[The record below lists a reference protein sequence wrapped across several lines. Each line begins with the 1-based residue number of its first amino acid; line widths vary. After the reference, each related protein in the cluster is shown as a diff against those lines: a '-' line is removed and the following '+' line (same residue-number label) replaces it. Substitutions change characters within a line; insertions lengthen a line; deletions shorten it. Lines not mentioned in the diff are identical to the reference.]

1 MHWLDA
7 LNLWLNQ
14 HFSDPQWLFWT
25 FTLGLGTLAFLLF
38 NLLFS
43 YLRSRFNPVKERI
56 EAFAT
61 DPGRVDIGGAQL
73 DQKARGQRLLE
84 RIGRGFTAG
93 DPEREDGPAF
103 RLAQV
108 GFRSPRDLHIFTSL
122 KILAALA
129 LPLIT
134 AAVLIGGGLMPLR
147 LALPIIALTLFLGA
161 ILPDYWLTQLVK
173 AHQAALRRALPDV
186 LDMLVVC
193 SEAGLGL
200 NAAIQRVALEMDIQ
214 YPAMADELKTTML
227 QMGAGMDNR
236 TALQELARRT
246 GIEEMRSLV
255 ATLQQAMRFGT
266 SISDTLRAYSG
277 DMRNKRLENAQEKA
291 AQASVKMLIPIAVTM
306 LPALLFIVLGPP
318 MLKLAASSFLG

>member
-1 MHWLDA
+1 MSWVDY

-14 HFSDPQWLFWT
+14 RLSDPEWLFWA
-25 FTLGLGTLAFLLF
+25 FTLALGILAFLLF
-38 NLLFS
+38 NLMYS
-43 YLRSRFNPVKERI
+43 YFQARFNPVKDRI
-56 EAFAT
+56 DAFAADAT
-61 DPGRVDIGGAQL
+61 RVDIGGASLNKQ
-73 DQKARGQRLLE
+73 ARGQRLLE
-84 RIGRGFTAG
+84 RLGRGFKAG
-93 DPEREDGPAF
+93 DPDREDGFAS

-108 GFRSPRDLHIFTSL
+108 GFRNPRDQTIFIGL
-122 KILAALA
+122 RILAAVT
-129 LPLIT
+129 LPLAT
-134 AAVLIGGGLMPLR
+134 AAALIGGGVMPLR
-147 LALPIIALTLFLGA
+147 SALPIIVLSLFMGT
-161 ILPDYWLTQLVK
+161 ILPDYWLTQRVK

-214 YPAMADELKTTML
+214 HPAIADELKTTML
-227 QMGAGMDNR
+227 QMGAGMDSR

-266 SISDTLRAYSG
+266 SISETLRAYSS
-277 DMRNKRLENAQEKA
+277 DMRNKRLEYAQQKA
-291 AQASVKMLIPIAVTM
+291 AQASVTMLIPIAVCM

-318 MLKLAASSFLG
+318 MLKLAAELGN

>member
-43 YLRSRFNPVKERI
+43 YLRSRFNPVKDRI
-56 EAFAT
+56 EAFAME
-61 DPGRVDIGGAQL
+61 PGRVDIGGAQQ
-73 DQKARGQRLLE
+73 DKRARGQRLLE

-122 KILAALA
+122 KILAAVA
-129 LPLIT
+129 LPLTT
-134 AAVLIGGGLMPLR
+134 AAVLIGGSLMPLR

-161 ILPDYWLTQLVK
+161 ILPDYWLTQRVK

-200 NAAIQRVALEMDIQ
+200 NAAIQRVALEIEIQ
-214 YPAMADELKTTML
+214 HVDLAQEFKLAML
-227 QMGAGMDNR
+227 QMSVGMD
-236 TALQELARRT
+236 TSYALRQMVDRT
-246 GIEEMRSLV
+246 GLPEMRSLV
-255 ATLQQAMRFGT
+255 STLDQAIRFGT
-266 SISDTLRAYSG
+266 SITSTLRSYS
-277 DMRNKRLENAQEKA
+277 DEMRETRLQRAQEEA
-291 AQASVKMLIPIAVTM
+291 AKVGVKMLIPIAVTM

-318 MLKLAASSFLG
+318 MLKLAASSFGD